1 MKIKSFE
8 SNVNMHF
15 QNLFNAN
22 SIMNIISCVT
32 IIPRLG
38 LCHSCKNLLGKIRLH
53 FSPAF

>member
-8 SNVNMHF
+8 SNVSMHF
-15 QNLFNAN
+15 HNLFNAN

-32 IIPRLG
+32 VIPRLG
-38 LCHSCKNLLGKIRLH
+38 LCHSCKNVLGNTRLQ